1 MLSHSMIDMNS
12 SSAKRKPAFGKLDS
26 MARKVSTGFQDD
38 VLNEKK
44 PGDASIQTNAT
55 NQSMIP
61 NRSSFPQRMPSTYT
75 TLDKPFLQQS

>member
-44 PGDASIQTNAT
+44 PGDASI
-55 NQSMIP
+55 
-61 NRSSFPQRMPSTYT
+61 
-75 TLDKPFLQQS
+75 